1 MADDP
6 RANPTPDEPARRASP
21 ELYTERLILRRW
33 LPGDRAPF
41 AEMCRDP
48 RVMEFMPAL
57 LSREESDA
65 MVDRIEAFF
74 DERGFGL
81 WAVEVVGVSA
91 FVGFVGLWVPRIEV
105 AWMPAI
111 EIGWR
116 LAPAHWG
123 HGYATEGGQAALDF
137 GFDVVGLDEIVSF
150 AAVGN
155 ERSQRVMQRLG
166 MVRDTH
172 GDFEHPAMPEG
183 DPLRPHVLYRMRG
196 AQRAARD
203 RDPGV

>member
-1 MADDP
+1 MVDDP
-6 RANPTPDEPARRASP
+6 RASRAPGESGRRASP
-21 ELYTERLILRRW
+21 ELYTERLVLRRW
-33 LPGDRAPF
+33 LPSDRAPF
-41 AEMCRDP
+41 AHMCSDP

-65 MVDRIEAFF
+65 MIDRIEAFF

-91 FVGFVGLWVPRIEV
+91 FVGFVGLWVPRIDV
-105 AWMPAI
+105 AWMPAV

-116 LAPAHWG
+116 LAPEHWG

-155 ERSQRVMQRLG
+155 VRSQQVMQRLG
-166 MVRDTH
+166 MVRDVD
-172 GDFEHPAMPEG
+172 GDFEHPAMPQG
-183 DPLRPHVLYRMRG
+183 DPLRPHVLYRL
-196 AQRAARD
+196 QR
-203 RDPGV
+203 PQGEG